1 MKTKI
6 RLLLGIMGMITVFLL
21 SVPQDVLAGSGKTQ
35 ADEGIK
41 FPVLSYSYDALE
53 PLIDAQTMEIH
64 YNRHFRNYYNNFVSA
79 LSKDSVTETD
89 VVAILKNIS
98 KYSVGVRNN
107 GGGFYNHSLY
117 FENMA
122 PGNIA
127 IPDSLENLIVR
138 DFGSVESFRD
148 QFMTAAKGIFGS
160 GWAWLCADNDGKLF
174 ITTTANQ
181 DNPLMDIA
189 KENGIPLLALD
200 VWEHAY
206 YLKYQ
211 NKRPDY
217 IEAFWKV
224 INWNVV
230 LQRYQNR

>member
-6 RLLLGIMGMITVFLL
+6 RLLLSFVGLMIVFFLTGPQEIMASSENAKVD
-21 SVPQDVLAGSGKTQ
+21 SV
-35 ADEGIK
+35 IK
-41 FPVLSYSYDALE
+41 FPVLPYRYDALDSV
-53 PLIDAQTMEIH
+53 IDAKTMEIH
-64 YNRHFRNYYNNFVSA
+64 YDRHFRNYYNNFVSA
-79 LSKDSVTETD
+79 LSKDSIKETN

-98 KYSVGVRNN
+98 KYSVGIRNN

-138 DFGSVESFRD
+138 DFGSVESFRG

-160 GWAWLCADNDGKLF
+160 GWAWLCVNDGKLF

-189 KENGIPLLALD
+189 KENGVPLLALD

-211 NKRPDY
+211 NKRPEY
-217 IEAFWKV
+217 IEAFWNV
-224 INWNVV
+224 INWNIV